1 MENSIPDV
9 REQLL
14 SQGPVHRANTPEEFD
29 RFVRAE
35 IAKLSNVIKVARINV
50 Q

>member
-1 MENSIPDV
+1 MTV
-9 REQLL
+9 RFW
-14 SQGPVHRANTPEEFD
+14 QGLVHRANLPEAFD

-35 IAKLSNVIKVARINV
+35 IAKLSNVVKVVGIKM